1 MNLSPEKEQGRQVI
15 YVQSETPIVVAH
27 HSYSSVTTPI
37 EKQILTKGLGFKDPM
52 GAGAHRGQAVETG
65 VVQGLLDHNAS
76 VESCIKL
83 AEKKYQL
90 ATMMEPLTAAD
101 VQRNRS
107 VIAPMV
113 EALIKEL
120 RPYGIPEMGVD
131 GQKKITINL
140 DGVKRPIIGFLDLF
154 YPAHGLIVDIKTTL
168 RMPPKITDSHGLQG
182 AIYSHGVGGNYE
194 VRFVYATDKNVWP
207 TDKTTCGR
215 NWKNFGSAPFTVSI
229 CSTCIRPGKN
239 WPRSS
244 LPITTAFICLAQK
257 CARRERLSGAI
268 KRGNE

>member
-15 YVQSETPIVVAH
+15 YVQSETPIVVDH

-65 VVQGLLDHNAS
+65 VVQGLLDHNAN

-83 AEKKYQL
+83 AEKKYEL

-194 VRFVYATDKNVWP
+194 VRFVYASDKKCVAYRQDNVREKLEEFRLRTIHREHLLNLYP
-207 TDKTTCGR
+207 T
-215 NWKNFGSAPFTVSI
+215 WEE
-229 CSTCIRPGKN
+229 
-239 WPRSS
+239 
-244 LPITTAFICLAQK
+244 LAQVITPNYDSFYM
-257 CARRERLSGAI
+257 SGPEMRQAGKI
-268 KRGNE
+268 VWGY